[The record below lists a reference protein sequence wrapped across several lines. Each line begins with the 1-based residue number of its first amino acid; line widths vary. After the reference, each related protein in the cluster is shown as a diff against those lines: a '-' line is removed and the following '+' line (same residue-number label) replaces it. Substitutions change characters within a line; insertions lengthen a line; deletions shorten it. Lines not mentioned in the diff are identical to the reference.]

1 MITYDPVKR
10 VTCNHI
16 ESVYEDLGKIG
27 GVRWIRWAC
36 AGCGATINEWAK
48 GKGEHDL
55 PPEHQEM
62 WLTPPSGSGRW
73 PTSWRSTCRSSH
85 GWSGADRHRGSARL
99 MP

>member
-1 MITYDPVKR
+1 MIAYDPVKR
-10 VTCNHI
+10 ATCNHT

-62 WLTPPSGSGRW
+62 WLTPAERI
-73 PTSWRSTCRSSH
+73 RSVAH
-85 GWSGADRHRGSARL
+85 L
-99 MP
+99 MAKYLPVEPRVERR